1 MKINNIEEISPLQL
15 KREIEQGGK
24 FVIYEYTISI
34 LILTFRRSSD
44 IYFIKS
50 NENAVVK
57 GLGFTLLSFFL
68 GWWGIPWG
76 PIYAIGVLY
85 RNLSGGKE
93 VTQEVVQHL
102 VEGIEQQEGVVA
114 LILILSPEV

>member
-1 MKINNIEEISPLQL
+1 MEIKNMEGLSPLQL
-15 KREIEQGGK
+15 KREIEHGGK

-34 LILTFRRSSD
+34 LIITFRRSSD

-76 PIYAIGVLY
+76 PIYTIGCLY

-102 VEGIEQQEGVVA
+102 VEGIEQQEGVIA
-114 LILILSPEV
+114 